1 MAALQ
6 LLMDAQEVTRFVE
19 SVYPASADFGWKIE
33 SLTPGACRV
42 RMRVGRNDI
51 RPGGTVSGPTMFTLA
66 DVTAYL
72 IVLAHAGPRE
82 LAVTTSASIHFL
94 SRPPFG
100 DLLASGRL
108 IKLGKRLAVTE
119 IHIDSAASG
128 AMVAQATATYAL
140 PEQPGRQAKP
150 MAGFADLGEKPS

>member
-1 MAALQ
+1 MSAYKLQ
-6 LLMDAQEVTRFVE
+6 MDAQEVTQFVA
-19 SVYPASADFGWKIE
+19 SVYPASTDFGWKIE

-42 RMRVGRNDI
+42 RMRVGQNDI

-72 IVLAHAGPRE
+72 IVLAHVGPRE

-108 IKLGKRLAVTE
+108 IKLGRRLAVTE
-119 IHIDSAASG
+119 IHIDSAVSG
-128 AMVAQATATYAL
+128 ALVAQATTTYAF
-140 PEQPGRQAKP
+140 PEQPSR
-150 MAGFADLGEKPS
+150 